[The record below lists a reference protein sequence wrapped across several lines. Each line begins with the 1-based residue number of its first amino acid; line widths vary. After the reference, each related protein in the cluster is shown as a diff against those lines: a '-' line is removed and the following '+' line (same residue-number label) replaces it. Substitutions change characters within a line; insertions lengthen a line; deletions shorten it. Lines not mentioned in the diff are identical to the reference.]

1 MAMFS
6 LVMSM
11 LMLFTPLAQQ
21 SNGQLLFDVRAAE
34 SRLFGKGKTSGL
46 PYYDVVVTRQPSSG
60 VLIKLDYTRSNTTF
74 SFDLHHRLSL
84 EPSFVYPA
92 EITTNVEVLSGGT
105 TTIGSFTVIDTIKSE
120 DVFEEAIDKVSK
132 ADVDRY
138 VTPFGKKTITMKLGA
153 GSQSISIV
161 GQSVFVTRGKK
172 TTRID
177 TPGQRIAIVSNFKYQ
192 EEHAGTKLSID

>member
-21 SNGQLLFDVRAAE
+21 QNAQLLFDVRAAE

-46 PYYDVVVTRQPSSG
+46 PYYDIVVTRQPSSG
-60 VLIKLDYTRSNTTF
+60 VLIKLDYTRKNTTF

-84 EPSFVYPA
+84 DPAFVYPA
-92 EITTNVEVLSGGT
+92 EITTNIEVLSGGT
-105 TTIGSFTVIDTIKSE
+105 TSIGSFTIIDTIKSG
-120 DVFEEAIDKVSK
+120 DVFEETIDKVSK

-138 VTPFGKKTITMKLGA
+138 VTPFGKKTITMKLGP

-161 GQSVFVTRGKK
+161 GQSVILTRGTT
-172 TTRID
+172 TTRIN

-192 EEHAGTKLSID
+192 EDHAGTILSID